1 MALQAVP
8 FSAVRILV
16 GLLTCAA
23 IFLQHLIPPKVL
35 TLRPNA
41 ALVSNLYGHQHSGG
55 QPSAYWVDETQQ
67 HFHCDYSPTDPY
79 SCGYTIAFG
88 ADPTL
93 GIDLTGYEALQLKIR
108 YQGEAPR
115 IRIFMRNYN
124 PHFDRSPDPGISSK
138 FMSVSIRAADLHEP
152 VLVKMNEFSVGEWW
166 IRDFD
171 VPRIHSAP
179 EFTNVTSLGID
190 FIFHGSNEVRVES
203 VALVGARIKKETFY
217 LAIIVVWILLVA
229 WEGFCKI
236 YYMYRNSQS
245 ASQRI
250 DRLLHDYKNLE
261 IEKQEFVALSTTDI
275 LTGILNRAGVQ
286 QFWAKLFRAESAYSP
301 LGVLLL
307 DVDYFKSVNDTYGHD
322 AGDHVLKAVATLIAS
337 NTRQSDILGRWGG
350 EEFILICPQLPAEHL
365 LSFAEDI
372 RSRVRDHV
380 FESPHAPL
388 HLSISIGATL
398 AQANESFESVLKR
411 ADLAL
416 YEAKYAGR
424 DRVVFK

>member
-1 MALQAVP
+1 M
-8 FSAVRILV
+8 

-203 VALVGARIKKETFY
+203 VALVGARIKRKRFT
-217 LAIIVVWILLVA
+217 WRLLLC
-229 WEGFCKI
+229 GFCWWPGRAFAKFIICIGIPSRPLNALIVCYMIIKI
-236 YYMYRNSQS
+236 LKLKNRNFCSIHDGYINGYS
-245 ASQRI
+245 ESSWCAAMLGKIIPCRI
-250 DRLLHDYKNLE
+250 
-261 IEKQEFVALSTTDI
+261 S
-275 LTGILNRAGVQ
+275 
-286 QFWAKLFRAESAYSP
+286 LFTS
-301 LGVLLL
+301 GCV
-307 DVDYFKSVNDTYGHD
+307 V
-322 AGDHVLKAVATLIAS
+322 
-337 NTRQSDILGRWGG
+337 
-350 EEFILICPQLPAEHL
+350 
-365 LSFAEDI
+365 
-372 RSRVRDHV
+372 
-380 FESPHAPL
+380 
-388 HLSISIGATL
+388 IGCGL
-398 AQANESFESVLKR
+398 F
-411 ADLAL
+411 
-416 YEAKYAGR
+416 
-424 DRVVFK
+424 